1 MNVKDSLINLL
12 RNMYENNVID
22 IDNRNSYVNAINSWN
37 DEINKLECMLAEE
50 KTKTSKYELPHEP
63 IDVASML
70 INAEY
75 TRNKGDME
83 KALCKAFGN
92 NSDTATKRMYSDSDL
107 KEIAEHLL
115 VYCDNKSGD
124 D

>member
-1 MNVKDSLINLL
+1 MDVKDRLIYTLE
-12 RNMYENNVID
+12 NMYENNVID
-22 IDNRNSYVNAINSWN
+22 IDNRNSYVNAINSWI

-50 KTKTSKYELPHEP
+50 KMKPSKYELPHEP
-63 IDVASML
+63 IDVVRML

-75 TRNKGDME
+75 ARNKGNME
-83 KALCKAFGN
+83 KALHKAFGN
-92 NSDTATKRMYSDSDL
+92 NSDTVTERMYSDSDL

>member
-1 MNVKDSLINLL
+1 MDVKDRLIYTLE
-12 RNMYENNVID
+12 NMYENNVID
-22 IDNRNSYVNAINSWN
+22 IDNRNSYVNAINSWIG
-37 DEINKLECMLAEE
+37 EINKLKCMLAEE
-50 KTKTSKYELPHEP
+50 KTKPSKYELPHEP
-63 IDVASML
+63 IDVARML

-75 TRNKGDME
+75 ARNKGDME
-83 KALCKAFGN
+83 KALHKAFGN
-92 NSDTATKRMYSDSDL
+92 NSDTVTERMYSDSDL